1 MRRHNAAM
9 EVTVLARAAEGHA
22 HITVALP
29 NGFEECWQSA
39 DWMINSRLQFREQHE
54 LESIQALGSTVKTLM
69 LAPAWHHR
77 NMAANGMPPKME
89 NGDNQ

>member
-1 MRRHNAAM
+1 
-9 EVTVLARAAEGHA
+9 
-22 HITVALP
+22 
-29 NGFEECWQSA
+29 
-39 DWMINSRLQFREQHE
+39 MINLRLQFREHE
-54 LESIQALGSTVKTLM
+54 LESIQALGSAVKTLM

>member
-1 MRRHNAAM
+1 MRRHDAAM
-9 EVTVLARAAEGHA
+9 EGTVSARAAEERV
-22 HITVALP
+22 HITGALP
-29 NGFEECWQSA
+29 SGFEGCWQSA
-39 DWMINSRLQFREQHE
+39 DWMINLRLQFREHE
-54 LESIQALGSTVKTLM
+54 LESIQALGSAVKTLM